1 MNTWAPKPSRR
12 SVTGDGRISEPDTSY
27 PRLSSTSAMPH
38 MPTPPMPTKW
48 MLRMRRMRRTSA
60 LAAAGD
66 LAMGHLQA
74 DIHHL
79 AGGIRLGQLPGGTA
93 HGLELL
99 RLHQHLVELC
109 GQPGRIGVCLW
120 QQGGGA
126 LACQEFG
133 VAALVI
139 VDGVRQRNQDRVQAG
154 GSQLAHR
161 QRSGAADHKVS
172 PGVGAGY
179 VLDEGHY
186 VSAHPH
192 LVVAGPGD
200 LGMGVAGLV

>member
-48 MLRMRRMRRTSA
+48 MRRMRRMRRTSA

-109 GQPGRIGVCLW
+109 GQTGRIGVCLW

-133 VAALVI
+133 SAALVL
-139 VDGVRQRNQDRVQAG
+139 DAGVCHLKQVCWTSG
-154 GSQLAHR
+154 GSQSVYTPRL
-161 QRSGAADHKVS
+161 
-172 PGVGAGY
+172 
-179 VLDEGHY
+179 L
-186 VSAHPH
+186 
-192 LVVAGPGD
+192 
-200 LGMGVAGLV
+200 